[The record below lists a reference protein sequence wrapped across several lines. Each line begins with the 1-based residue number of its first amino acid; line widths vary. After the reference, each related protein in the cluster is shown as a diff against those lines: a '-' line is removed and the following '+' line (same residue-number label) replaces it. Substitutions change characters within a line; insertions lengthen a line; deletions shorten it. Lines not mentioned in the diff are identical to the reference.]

1 MGTSQA
7 RLLKSLRNTGH
18 GDKIKGPRFR
28 NLVKIFKK
36 SLKIAS
42 FFRLRF
48 WKRFG
53 SLLGGVWEA
62 KISDFRTFFVI
73 FSSQKSNRNFGR
85 QQKQKKLENGAAV
98 PKVKRNVQV
107 QGGRIYRMG
116 GAQHASNFKF
126 SL

>member
-28 NLVKIFKK
+28 NLVKFSKK

-42 FFRLRF
+42 FFELRF

-62 KISDFRTFFVI
+62 KISDFHTFFVF
-73 FSSQKSNRNFGR
+73 FSSQQSNRNFGR
-85 QQKQKKLENGAAV
+85 QKNGKNWEKEPSSA
-98 PKVKRNVQV
+98 QC
-107 QGGRIYRMG
+107 GGVCRPMGERIYRKG
-116 GAQHASNFKF
+116 GAQHA
-126 SL
+126 

>member
-18 GDKIKGPRFR
+18 GDKIKGLRFR
-28 NLVKIFKK
+28 NLVKIFQK

-53 SLLGGVWEA
+53 FLLGGVWEA
-62 KISDFRTFFVI
+62 KISDFRTFFMI
-73 FSSQKSNRNFGR
+73 FSSQKSN
-85 QQKQKKLENGAAV
+85 KKLEG
-98 PKVKRNVQV
+98 KKTEKIGKR
-107 QGGRIYRMG
+107 
-116 GAQHASNFKF
+116 SK
-126 SL
+126 